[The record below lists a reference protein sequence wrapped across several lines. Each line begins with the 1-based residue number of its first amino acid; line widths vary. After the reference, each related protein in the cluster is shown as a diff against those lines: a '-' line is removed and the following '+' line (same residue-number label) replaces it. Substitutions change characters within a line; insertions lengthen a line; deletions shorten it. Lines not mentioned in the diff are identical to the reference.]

1 MRGTSM
7 QVRIRGGKNIEAIL
21 KRLKTVQPGFLSYGF
36 YAKSTY
42 SNHLPVAQ
50 VAAWNEFGTERTPER
65 PFFRHANKQLE
76 SNISNIFKGM
86 ALQKGA
92 KVVSTQQLHQF
103 GTIAVN
109 TLKQSIV
116 GSGITYV
123 PNAVSTVKAKKST
136 KPLVDTGRLFTSPS
150 YQIGR
155 IGQWLI

>member
-1 MRGTSM
+1 M
-7 QVRIRGGKNIEAIL
+7 QVRIRGGEKLKAIL
-21 KRLKTVQPGFLSYGF
+21 SRLKTVQPGFLSYGF

-50 VAAWNEFGTERTPER
+50 VAAWNEFGTARTPER
-65 PFFRHANKQLE
+65 PFFRHANAQL
-76 SNISNIFKGM
+76 NTHMGQFFKGI

-92 KVVSTQQLHQF
+92 KVVPTQQLHQF

-109 TLKQSIV
+109 TLKQSII

-123 PNAVSTVKAKKST
+123 PNAVATVKAKKST

-155 IGQWLI
+155 IGQ